1 MKGVIKL
8 NDIDKRCSN
17 IDETYKPLHEK
28 DGIIKHFIELLVKI
42 GFIVQEGSIQ
52 YIDIQ
57 KLVSEGKSSTA
68 LGNIVGA
75 PYATYL
81 LPPAPNQMP
90 SPGQSPQTGFATF
103 INVSLYGEKLWKVL
117 QEPCLQ
123 MSSST
128 LRMNISLNVIITA
141 DTIM

>member
-52 YIDIQ
+52 YIDC
-57 KLVSEGKSSTA
+57 LLYTSS
-68 LGNIVGA
+68 GFGGVGFC
-75 PYATYL
+75 ATW
-81 LPPAPNQMP
+81 
-90 SPGQSPQTGFATF
+90 FF
-103 INVSLYGEKLWKVL
+103 ILE
-117 QEPCLQ
+117 
-123 MSSST
+123 
-128 LRMNISLNVIITA
+128 A
-141 DTIM
+141 